1 MDGNKWGHELFQDDD
16 YNEAD
21 TPRTPGRMGGGKLL
35 ISNLDYG
42 VSDDDIK
49 ASIETQ
55 YNLPPPEATYM
66 YFYHQLFVFSFCS
79 FSHFQELFK
88 EFGRLK
94 RAEVHYDK
102 SGRSLGTANVIYE
115 RAVDALK
122 AVKQYNGVPLDG
134 KCSLLVPLHIPV

>member
-1 MDGNKWGHELFQDDD
+1 MDGNKWGHELYQDDD
-16 YNEAD
+16 YNEAVA
-21 TPRTPGRMGGGKLL
+21 PRTPGRMGGGKLL

-42 VSDDDIK
+42 VSEDDIK
-49 ASIETQ
+49 ASIE
-55 YNLPPPEATYM
+55 NAIESPPTRKQHSCAFHTKS
-66 YFYHQLFVFSFCS
+66 FFHLLFPP
-79 FSHFQELFK
+79 HFQELFK

-134 KCSLLVPLHIPV
+134 ECSLLVPLHIPV